1 MKKGSKIY
9 VAGGQS
15 GLVGT
20 AIVRLLKKKGY
31 NNIIVKP
38 REEVNVLNQESV
50 EKFFQKYK
58 PEYVFLAAAKV
69 GGIWANKTQKADFIF
84 ENLQIQTNVI
94 YHAWKHKV
102 KKLLFLGS
110 SCIYPKYA
118 PQPIKEEYLLSGKLE
133 ETNDA
138 YAVAKI
144 AGITLCQSFNEQYK
158 TDFISA
164 MPASIYGPGDNFD
177 SKNSHVI
184 PGLMRKFHEAKI
196 AKKKKVVLWGTGKA
210 YREFLYVD
218 DLAEASVLLM
228 NHYRG
233 SEIINIGVGKD
244 LSIKE
249 LASII
254 KRVVG
259 YKGSIAWDH
268 TKPDG
273 TPRKLLDISKAG
285 KLGWQAK
292 VPLARGLQAE
302 YVWFLK
308 NYEYIK

>member
-1 MKKGSKIY
+1 MRKDSNIY

-31 NNIIVKP
+31 TNIMVKP

-50 EKFFQKYK
+50 EKFFQTYK
-58 PEYVFLAAAKV
+58 PEYVFLTAAKV

-118 PQPIKEEYLLSGKLE
+118 PQPIKEEYMLSGKLE

-158 TDFISA
+158 TNFISA

-184 PGLMRKFHEAKI
+184 PGRMRKFHEAKI
-196 AKKKKVVLWGTGKA
+196 AKKKKVVL
-210 YREFLYVD
+210 
-218 DLAEASVLLM
+218 
-228 NHYRG
+228 
-233 SEIINIGVGKD
+233 
-244 LSIKE
+244 
-249 LASII
+249 
-254 KRVVG
+254 
-259 YKGSIAWDH
+259 
-268 TKPDG
+268 
-273 TPRKLLDISKAG
+273 
-285 KLGWQAK
+285 
-292 VPLARGLQAE
+292 
-302 YVWFLK
+302 
-308 NYEYIK
+308 